1 MTNFSKILVAID
13 DSDGAMRVFDRALDL
28 AQQNRASL
36 VIFHGLNVQSITEAM
51 PLMGTGLGIDLASS
65 KAIFEFQQK
74 QFQER
79 TAELKASL
87 EKLAQR
93 AAESNVTAETIY
105 RVGDPGTWICD
116 LARSTASDL
125 IVMGRRGFCGIKE
138 VLLGSVS
145 NYVMH
150 QAHCSVMV
158 VQGVHSVEAEA
169 EAEVEAE
176 AEA

>member
-13 DSDGAMRVFDRALDL
+13 DSDAAMRVFDRALDL
-28 AQQNRASL
+28 AQQNNASL
-36 VIFHGLNVQSITEAM
+36 VIFHGMNVQSITEAM
-51 PLMGTGLGIDLASS
+51 PLMGTGIGIDLASS

-79 TAELKASL
+79 THQLKASL
-87 EKLAQR
+87 EKLSQR
-93 AAESNVTAETIY
+93 AAESNVTAETAY
-105 RVGDPGTWICD
+105 RIGDPGTWICE
-116 LARSTASDL
+116 LARTTASDL

-158 VQGVHSVEAEA
+158 VQGTNRPESKTEDAA
-169 EAEVEAE
+169 S
-176 AEA
+176 

>member
-13 DSDGAMRVFDRALDL
+13 DSEAATRVFDRALDL
-28 AQQNRASL
+28 AEQNNASL
-36 VIFHGLNVQSITEAM
+36 VIFHGMNIQSITEAM
-51 PLMGTGLGIDLASS
+51 PLMGTGIGIDLASS

-74 QFQER
+74 QFQEH
-79 TAELKASL
+79 THQLKASL
-87 EKLAQR
+87 AKLAER
-93 AAESNVTAETIY
+93 AAERHIPAETVY
-105 RVGDPGTWICD
+105 RIGDPGTWICE

-125 IVMGRRGFCGIKE
+125 IVMGRRGFGGLKE

-158 VQGVHSVEAEA
+158 VQGTLTPDPKAEDA
-169 EAEVEAE
+169 TS
-176 AEA
+176 